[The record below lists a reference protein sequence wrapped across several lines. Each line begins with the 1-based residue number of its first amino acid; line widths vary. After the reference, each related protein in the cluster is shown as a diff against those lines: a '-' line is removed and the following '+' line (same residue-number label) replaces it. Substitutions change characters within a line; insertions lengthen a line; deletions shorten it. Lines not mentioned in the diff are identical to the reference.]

1 MNINNFIKR
10 KYIRLQGSRNI
21 LKLNYF
27 IEKYFRDKKLG
38 NIGFN
43 FSDKPNR
50 QTIVQKII
58 EIKNINVS
66 YGLNH
71 VLKDVN
77 LSIDNKDFYTFLGPS
92 GCGKTTLLRLIA
104 GFEKS
109 QSGEVFIGGQEVSSL
124 NPWERD
130 VGMVFQNYALWPH
143 MTVYKNISFGLEEKK
158 INSKEIETR
167 VAEVLELVDLD
178 GLSKRYPYQLSGGQQ
193 QRVALARTLVVK
205 PKVLLLDEPLSN
217 LDAKLRVQMR
227 KELLELH
234 HKLDITTIFVTHDQE
249 EANAMSTN
257 LAILNEGIVQ
267 QMGRPVDLYNN
278 PTNAFVANFLGTT
291 NVIEGEFQ
299 NSVFTS
305 KNGMVIKGIGADAK
319 GTSVLLRPQN
329 LYLENKNNSLGLR
342 GLSLEEFEG
351 TVENQEF
358 LGNIVRYVVNVK
370 NHSLVI
376 DTLHEVDKKIYYPKE
391 KITMFLDSKKI
402 KFL

>member
-1 MNINNFIKR
+1 M
-10 KYIRLQGSRNI
+10 
-21 LKLNYF
+21 
-27 IEKYFRDKKLG
+27 
-38 NIGFN
+38 
-43 FSDKPNR
+43 
-50 QTIVQKII
+50 
-58 EIKNINVS
+58 
-66 YGLNH
+66 
-71 VLKDVN
+71 
-77 LSIDNKDFYTFLGPS
+77 
-92 GCGKTTLLRLIA
+92 IA

-109 QSGEVFIGGQEVSSL
+109 QSGEVFIGGQEVSDL

-158 INSKEIETR
+158 IDSKEIKIK
-167 VAEVLELVDLD
+167 VAEVLELVDLK
-178 GLSKRYPYQLSGGQQ
+178 GLSQRYPYQLSGGQQ

-217 LDAKLRVQMR
+217 LDAKLRVQIR

-257 LAILNEGIVQ
+257 LAIFNEGVVQ

-291 NVIEGEFQ
+291 NVIEGVFQ
-299 NSVFTS
+299 NSVFKS
-305 KNGMVIKGIGADAK
+305 KNGMVIKDIGKDAK

-329 LYLENKNNSLGLR
+329 LYLENKSN
-342 GLSLEEFEG
+342 SLEEFEG

-358 LGNIVRYVVNVK
+358 LGNIVRYVVNIK
-370 NHSLVI
+370 NHSLVL
-376 DTLHEVDKKIYYPKE
+376 DTMHEVDKKIYQPKE
-391 KITMFLDSKKI
+391 KITIFLDSKKI
-402 KFL
+402 NFL